1 MLRTVIAAA
10 ALIAAP
16 VAAFG
21 QAGDPFT
28 VDGVAV
34 DETGANAT
42 AAQQSALQTG
52 QTLAAQRLIE
62 RLTLPEDRMEAG
74 LPPISPGEAAELVS
88 GIEIADEQRSAT
100 RYIATLSVGF
110 APGEVRPFLDRAG
123 IDFVEAQARP
133 VLVAPVFDG
142 DRGPTL
148 SGAWREAW
156 LTGGFEHSLAP
167 MIAYGSRTTGEG
179 EDEAPLGSG
188 VISPSGAIAGD
199 EAALRALGALY
210 GVDRVA
216 VIGARARSGEIIAS
230 GRLYDFASARGVVAP
245 LEDDAEAAGPDAAA
259 ERSQPGAAVTA
270 IGEVRAASFAGAAA
284 RIAEARQEAWKRE
297 VIVRGGEER
306 ALALTLLFDGHAR
319 WRRMQDA
326 LASASLVRD
335 ARLDGLSRDGAA
347 MTIRHR
353 GSPEQLGVELAAR
366 GLVLEEDPRLGW
378 TLRQP

>member
-16 VAAFG
+16 PAALA

-42 AAQQSALQTG
+42 SAQQSALQTG

-74 LPPISPGEAAELVS
+74 LPPISPGEAAEMVS

-110 APGEVRPFLDRAG
+110 APGQVRPFLDRAG

-156 LTGGFEHSLAP
+156 LTGGFEHYLAP

-188 VISPSGAIAGD
+188 VISPSAAIAGD
-199 EAALRALGALY
+199 EEALRALGAVY

-216 VIGARARSGEIIAS
+216 VIGARVRSGEIVAS
-230 GRLYDFASARGVVAP
+230 GRLYDFASPRGRVAR
-245 LEDDAEAAGPDAAA
+245 LDDDETAGPDAAP
-259 ERSQPGAAVTA
+259 EPSQPGAVVTA
-270 IGEVRAASFAGAAA
+270 IGEVRAATFARAAA
-284 RIAEARQEAWKRE
+284 RIAEARQAAWKRE

-366 GLVLEEDPRLGW
+366 GLVLEEDARLGW